1 MQEVNIIL
9 KNPSGED
16 FSLRVPLS
24 TSISDLKRKIATEH
38 PEKPAFDRQR
48 LIFAGRL
55 LNDNELLSHVL
66 RPDQND
72 LNLPQKFHLV
82 IRRDQTGQT
91 TRNNVPPQQPGNQAQ
106 WGGYPGNFGQQF
118 QNPYYQPPYN
128 MPQQGVPYNIPPQ
141 QGVPYNIPPQG
152 QWGYPGNMPQQP
164 FYQPQYPGMGAGGP
178 FVQPVHFQRV
188 GFARIN
194 IDFGLIF
201 KLILLVYVLSQ
212 GGGSERMA
220 ILMAL
225 AIAYYLYQTGMARFQ
240 FVRFG
245 APNGQQPQQAPA
257 QPLQQQNQQP
267 QQPQQQGQVPPV
279 PQAQGADREPA
290 QGAHEGRNENMYH
303 QQGVVGEIL
312 GFFVPLVCSLFPS
325 WQPPENTRP
334 PVAQQ
339 PVPPPRA
346 REGGEGDLPAN

>member
-1 MQEVNIIL
+1 M
-9 KNPSGED
+9 
-16 FSLRVPLS
+16 
-24 TSISDLKRKIATEH
+24 
-38 PEKPAFDRQR
+38 
-48 LIFAGRL
+48 
-55 LNDNELLSHVL
+55 NDNELLSNVL
-66 RPDQND
+66 RPDQHD
-72 LNLPQKFHLV
+72 LSLPQKFHLV

-91 TRNNVPPQQPGNQAQ
+91 NRNNVPPQQPGNQAQ

-118 QNPYYQPPYN
+118 QNPYYQPAYN
-128 MPQQGVPYNIPPQ
+128 VPQQGAPFNIPPQ
-141 QGVPYNIPPQG
+141 QGVPYNMPQG
-152 QWGYPGNMPQQP
+152 QWAGYPGNMPQQP
-164 FYQPQYPGMGAGGP
+164 FYQPQYPGMGVGGP

-194 IDFGLIF
+194 IDFGLIV

-245 APNGQQPQQAPA
+245 APNAQPQPGQA
-257 QPLQQQNQQP
+257 QPAQQQNQQP
-267 QQPQQQGQVPPV
+267 QQPPQQGQVPAA
-279 PQAQGADREPA
+279 PQRADGEAPQG
-290 QGAHEGRNENMYH
+290 GGNENVYH
-303 QQGVVGEIL
+303 QHGVVGEIL

-325 WQPPENTRP
+325 WQPPENIRP
-334 PVAQQ
+334 PPAQ
-339 PVPPPRA
+339 PAVPPRA